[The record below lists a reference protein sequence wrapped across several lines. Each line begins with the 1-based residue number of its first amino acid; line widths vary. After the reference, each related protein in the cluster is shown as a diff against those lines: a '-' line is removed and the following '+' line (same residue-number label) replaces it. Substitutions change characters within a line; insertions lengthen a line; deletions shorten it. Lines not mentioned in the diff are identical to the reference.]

1 MSATRAEFRHGLNL
15 EQKRPPMPLSHT
27 SSSNRTS
34 ELPTSPAPDGTTKR
48 RLPGQ
53 GLLGSGAAGAA
64 AGGAAFVGAGV
75 GGQVSDPVL
84 QNVYTELEKMLSNS
98 LGTLVGSDTESDDKK
113 SRGQDSQAAQPNG
126 QVPADPSANPQGDS
140 NAAYK
145 ALLDNIASGHGGG
158 VFGGLSAQ
166 KIMENAPPG
175 SSNLTWNSG
184 TLSNT
189 ELQIVSVLDR
199 HKDQCPLSWGSLQD
213 KANDPSTPP
222 DLKAAIQGLQNDPQ
236 LFYAIGSQGDGRCG
250 GKIKAG
256 DLSSFSA
263 NHPQVASFKEDQ
275 ASSYEENYIPSDATG
290 NVQPSEMTE
299 SDAMRELYRY
309 SDNLPK
315 NLGLADFKQIVD
327 GDAKT
332 GKTPPQ
338 VIAAAKYFID
348 HPDQWKQVSGGNDEM
363 STADFLQAASSSMH
377 MTQDEL
383 NTLDTINKNQKAFFG
398 DGDLTRDK
406 LTSMVND
413 KSLDPKVK
421 QAASQLLSDPLLFGV
436 LNNSITGYKT
446 HHGFFNFGGGHTV
459 DSGNISNDDFKHFY
473 DNMSAANR
481 TVQKPVTHAPKT
493 AADQDAAADMM
504 MGTADQPNIKTPKHN
519 GGALMH
525 ALDEGLKIGSMVLD
539 WGATALGAL
548 SFIPGIGE
556 LADMGSAVLEGES
569 QAMNIARTVLDGGNL
584 KKALEEAGLSMAA
597 QAVGDIAGPEAKI
610 AMRDGL
616 AKTLIEKAATAGM
629 NMPVQAA
636 QYYAVS
642 AMNNMKSRLEGNP
655 TPGIFNFTQS
665 MAEGGLG
672 SLGEALD
679 GIGGHK
685 VKFDSMSDGIAKK
698 VMEKATT
705 ATVNAPLTLAK
716 GYAGSYLGNVQAQVG
731 AGPAQPTAEPIQ
743 PTVVPTQ
750 TAPV

>member
-1 MSATRAEFRHGLNL
+1 
-15 EQKRPPMPLSHT
+15 MPVNHAS
-27 SSSNRTS
+27 SSSNHAPD
-34 ELPTSPAPDGTTKR
+34 LPSSPASERPPKR
-48 RLPGQ
+48 GLSGQ
-53 GLLGSGAAGAA
+53 GLLDSAVTGTTAAGAA
-64 AGGAAFVGAGV
+64 VTSQAL
-75 GGQVSDPVL
+75 DPDL
-84 QNVYTELEKMLSNS
+84 QNVYIELEKMLANS
-98 LGTLVGSDTESDDKK
+98 LGTLVGNDGGSDDNN
-113 SRGQDSQAAQPNG
+113 SCSGNSQPSQATQAGPQPSD
-126 QVPADPSANPQGDS
+126 AASANPQASGAPSADPQ
-140 NAAYK
+140 AASSASFK
-145 ALLDNIASGHGGG
+145 ALLDRIASGNDDGDCDAA
-158 VFGGLSAQ
+158 AQ
-166 KIMENAPPG
+166 KIVDDAPPG
-175 SSNLTWNSG
+175 ASNVTWNSG
-184 TLSNT
+184 TLSNS

-250 GKIKAG
+250 GEIKAD
-256 DLSSFSA
+256 DLSNFSA
-263 NHPQVASFKEDQ
+263 NHSQVASFKEDQ
-275 ASSYEENYIPSDATG
+275 ASNYEQNYIPSDGTG
-290 NVQPSEMTE
+290 NGQPSVMTE

-315 NLGLADFKQIVD
+315 NLGLAGFKQLID

-338 VIAAAKYFID
+338 VIAAAKYFVD
-348 HPDQWKQVSGGNDEM
+348 HPDQWKQLSGGNDEM
-363 STADFLQAASSSMH
+363 STADFLQTASSSMH
-377 MTQDEL
+377 LTQDEL
-383 NTLDTINKNQKAFFG
+383 KTLDTINKNQNAFFG

-406 LTSMVND
+406 LSSMADN

-446 HHGFFNFGGGHTV
+446 HHGFFDFGGGHTV

-473 DNMSAANR
+473 DNMSGANR
-481 TVQKPVTHAPKT
+481 TVQKAVTHTPRT
-493 AADQDAAADMM
+493 AADQAAAADMM
-504 MGTADQPNIKTPKHN
+504 MGTADQPDIKTPKHN

-616 AKTLIEKAATAGM
+616 AKTLIEKTATAGM

-655 TPGIFNFTQS
+655 APGVFSFTQS
-665 MAEGGLG
+665 IAEGGLG
-672 SLGEALD
+672 SLSEMVD
-679 GIGGHK
+679 GIAGPK
-685 VKFDSMSDGIAKK
+685 VKFGSMSEGKLKTAA
-698 VMEKATT
+698 EKAGT
-705 ATVNAPLTLAK
+705 AVLSAPLSAAKDYAQGDLASLQMEV
-716 GYAGSYLGNVQAQVG
+716 AQSQTQPANGST
-731 AGPAQPTAEPIQ
+731 PT
-743 PTVVPTQ
+743 
-750 TAPV
+750 

>member
-1 MSATRAEFRHGLNL
+1 
-15 EQKRPPMPLSHT
+15 MPLSHT
-27 SSSNRTS
+27 SSS
-34 ELPTSPAPDGTTKR
+34 SPARELAPTTPPGTNTQR
-48 RLPGQ
+48 GSGGQ
-53 GLLGSGAAGAA
+53 GLLGSAACGAAV
-64 AGGAAFVGAGV
+64 GGAAVVGAGV
-75 GGQVSDPVL
+75 GGEISNPVL

-98 LGTLVGSDTESDDKK
+98 LGTLVGSDAEADDKH
-113 SRGQDSQAAQPNG
+113 SRGENDLTSQAADANG
-126 QVPADPSANPQGDS
+126 HLSDDPSADPQAGS
-140 NAAYK
+140 SAAFK
-145 ALLDNIASGHGGG
+145 TLLDNIAAGHGGG

-175 SSNLTWNSG
+175 SSDLTWNGG

-222 DLKAAIQGLQNDPQ
+222 DLKAAIEGLQNDPQ

-275 ASSYEENYIPSDATG
+275 ASSYEQNYIPSDGTG
-290 NVQPSEMTE
+290 NGQPSVMTQ

-338 VIAAAKYFID
+338 VIAAAQYFLD
-348 HPDQWKQVSGGNDEM
+348 HQDQWKQVSGGNEEM

-377 MTQDEL
+377 LTQDEL
-383 NTLDTINKNQKAFFG
+383 NTLDTIDKNQQAFFG

-406 LTSMVND
+406 LSSMAKD
-413 KSLDPKVK
+413 KRLGPKIT

-446 HHGFFNFGGGHTV
+446 HHGFFDFGGGHTV

-473 DNMSAANR
+473 DNMSEANQI
-481 TVQKPVTHAPKT
+481 VQKTVTHAPKT
-493 AADQDAAADMM
+493 AAEQAAVADMT

-616 AKTLIEKAATAGM
+616 AKTLIEKAATTGM

-655 TPGIFNFTQS
+655 APGVFSFTQS
-665 MAEGGLG
+665 IAEGGLG
-672 SLGEALD
+672 SVGE
-679 GIGGHK
+679 
-685 VKFDSMSDGIAKK
+685 MMDGIAGPKAK
-698 VMEKATT
+698 FGSMSEGKLKTVAEKAGT
-705 ATVNAPLTLAK
+705 AVFNAPLSAAKYYAQGDLA
-716 GYAGSYLGNVQAQVG
+716 SVQAEVAQG
-731 AGPAQPTAEPIQ
+731 STQSGP
-743 PTVVPTQ
+743 V
-750 TAPV
+750 